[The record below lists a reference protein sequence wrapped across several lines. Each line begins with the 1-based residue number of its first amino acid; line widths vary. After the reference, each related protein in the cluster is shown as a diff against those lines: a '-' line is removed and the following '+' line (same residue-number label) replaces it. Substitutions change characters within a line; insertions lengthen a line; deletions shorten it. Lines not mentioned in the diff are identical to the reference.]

1 MAKYSEKWMKFVEDI
16 NNSLKLD
23 PPFTMAS
30 EEQAIQDI
38 RERQKTDDAFVDE
51 DFVPQNSIGLRDSTV
66 AWLIENDVPVPETW
80 ETRLKK
86 QAEKAKKTKK
96 DAEDMKKND
105 KVAEKKETK
114 KEAKKPTNRKA
125 PERAKN
131 KLGHLIGSAA
141 AELDDLFLAGVTEE
155 QLEKKGFA
163 IARYKSHFK
172 HLEKDKADL
181 VTVSW
186 NKNKITAKMK

>member
-66 AWLIENDVPVPETW
+66 ARLIENDVPVPETW
-80 ETRLKK
+80 EARLKK
-86 QAEKAKKTKK
+86 QAEKAKKPRRMQKT
-96 DAEDMKKND
+96 
-105 KVAEKKETK
+105 
-114 KEAKKPTNRKA
+114 
-125 PERAKN
+125 
-131 KLGHLIGSAA
+131 
-141 AELDDLFLAGVTEE
+141 
-155 QLEKKGFA
+155 
-163 IARYKSHFK
+163 
-172 HLEKDKADL
+172 
-181 VTVSW
+181 
-186 NKNKITAKMK
+186 

>member
-1 MAKYSEKWMKFVEDI
+1 
-16 NNSLKLD
+16 
-23 PPFTMAS
+23 
-30 EEQAIQDI
+30 
-38 RERQKTDDAFVDE
+38 
-51 DFVPQNSIGLRDSTV
+51 
-66 AWLIENDVPVPETW
+66 
-80 ETRLKK
+80 
-86 QAEKAKKTKK
+86 
-96 DAEDMKKND
+96 MKKND

-114 KEAKKPTNRKA
+114 KEAKKPTTRKA

-131 KLGHLIGSAA
+131 ELGHLIGSAA

-163 IARYKSHFK
+163 VSRYKSHFK